1 MVCTSAN
8 NTDSDSVAL
17 VPSGIA
23 IDNIDS
29 VPGVQVINSTLAVD
43 SPDLR
48 RHDHVISRTS
58 LLLKKKPSVSEIM
71 RGSLTSGCI
80 GLFTGPHQI
89 SFSDVGSLT
98 MRLSRGERPV
108 FSPEYALKAPV
119 FVIAEPVS

>member
-8 NTDSDSVAL
+8 NTDSDSIAL

-29 VPGVQVINSTLAVD
+29 VPGIQVINGTLAID
-43 SPDLR
+43 PPDLK
-48 RHDHVISRTS
+48 RHDHVISLTS
-58 LLLKKKPSVSEIM
+58 LLLKKTLGVSEIM

-108 FSPEYALKAPV
+108 FSPEYAVKAPDA
-119 FVIAEPVS
+119 VIAEPVS